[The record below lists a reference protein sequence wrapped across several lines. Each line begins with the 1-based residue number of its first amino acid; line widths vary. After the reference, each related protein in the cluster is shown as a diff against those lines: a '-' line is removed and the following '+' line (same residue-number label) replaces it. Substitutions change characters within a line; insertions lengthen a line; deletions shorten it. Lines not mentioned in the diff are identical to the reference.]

1 MKVFAISDL
10 HFSFS
15 VDKPM
20 DVFGGEWSGY
30 EEKIMCN
37 WKEKIADDDVVLVA
51 GDISWGM
58 NFDEARADL
67 LALSKLAGKKV
78 IIKGNH
84 DYWWKGI
91 SSVREFLP
99 EGIFA
104 LQNDSQRFENVL
116 VCGTRGWL
124 IAENGKKLS
133 KEDQKISDRELIRLG
148 LTLEHMTKERREG
161 DFVICM
167 MHYPPFNNSRGSS
180 EFTKLISKFN
190 IDCVVYG
197 HVHGKRDNR
206 GSKTIIDG
214 VTYLLTSCDQIAN
227 DPVLVYESK

>member
-1 MKVFAISDL
+1 MKIFALSDL

-20 DVFGGEWSGY
+20 DVFGGEWQDY
-30 EEKIMCN
+30 EEKIINN
-37 WKEKIADDDVVLVA
+37 WQSKVSEEDIVLIA

-58 NFDEARADL
+58 NFEEARKDFVV
-67 LALSKLAGKKV
+67 LSNLAGKKI

-91 SSVREFLP
+91 SAVREFIP
-99 EGIFA
+99 KGIFA
-104 LQNDSQRFENVL
+104 LQNDSQRFGSIL

-124 IAENGKKLS
+124 IAENGKTLS
-133 KEDQKISDRELIRLG
+133 KENQKISDRELIRLG
-148 LTLEHMTKERREG
+148 LTLEHMDKERREG

-167 MHYPPFNNSRGSS
+167 MHYPPFNNSREAS

-190 IDCVVYG
+190 VDVVVYG
-197 HVHGKRDNR
+197 HVHGKKDSR
-206 GSKTIIDG
+206 GNTTIIDG
-214 VTYLLTSCDQIAN
+214 VRYVLTSCDQISN
-227 DPVLVYESK
+227 DPILIYESK